1 MIEDN
6 IRDYED
12 FINKLDNNN
21 SFMDYIDK
29 KNNSF
34 QSKIERVSNL
44 SYIEDFLE
52 EPIFP
57 IKNELKHAKKFEE
70 VFGKDTTEE
79 LMTLDDFTEVEE
91 EILDLINDIPKDK
104 LNDVSFKNSSN
115 SKEYFENEEINNAL
129 NACQDTYNPTNQ
141 ISKKIESEVK
151 NQKRF
156 KDKKERM
163 INKAF
168 ELDPKMGNKIRAKE
182 EQRTKEKLNLLEKG
196 KNLYEEYK
204 QLNSKK
210 KISGFSEEMLKQ
222 DSRITNTDYLI
233 AKTVMSLSDKLFKIP
248 SNTKKTFEGINS
260 KKSSILEGIISIEEE

>member
-129 NACQDTYNPTNQ
+129 NACQETYNTKNK